1 VTDHADVKAPSSG
14 ADLTTVRDVPERHWY
29 EISLAGERAGFAVY
43 RDRPGGE
50 GGGQR
55 RVFVHT
61 EVDPRFEGQGLGS
74 RLVRAALEDVRSSG
88 RRAVPVC
95 PFVTSY
101 LNRHSEYDDIVDPPT
116 PAILSSL

>member
-1 VTDHADVKAPSSG
+1 VTDHADVKVPSSE
-14 ADLTTVRDVPERHWY
+14 AAQTTVRDVPERHRY
-29 EISLAGERAGFAVY
+29 EISLSGETAGLAVY
-43 RDRPGGE
+43 QDRPGGE

-61 EVDPRFEGQGLGS
+61 EIDPRLKGQGVGS
-74 RLVRAALEDVRSSG
+74 RLVRAALDDVRTSG

-101 LNRHSEYDDIVDPPT
+101 LNRHHEYDDIVDPAT